1 MRGLASRLKGG
12 ARSPFFRAVA
22 MLSGGQTVAI
32 MVPIFTAPILGRL
45 YGPVDYGPLTQY
57 MAFAAVLSVLA
68 CFQFQHAII
77 TEASERNAGAVAWL
91 CMLSALLVGGLVAIA
106 CALLWQPLLKESAAA
121 RWFLLLPLTVLGAG
135 IVAAGSFLSNRHSRY
150 RWIAAV
156 QVGQVVATVTLSITL
171 GIFSWGADGL
181 LAAYFLGQFLQVVAY
196 ALQLWRFRDSLRVP
210 SLARLRFIV
219 RRQWKFAVFTTPSEF
234 AGQVNMQAPVF
245 ALSAL
250 REEAALGAFARAQQL
265 VSLPITLLA
274 GSVSQVFRRDAARL
288 YSETGSCRGLVIR
301 TSGALL
307 AVGII
312 PCGVSI
318 AIAPWLFA
326 TYLGPSWREAG
337 EIAQFLAPMLLLKL
351 VVSPVTTVFYIAG
364 RQHEDFALTLGSS
377 ILMLAMVYAANATY
391 GNATSTIIAYTIS
404 FSIIYIIYFIRT
416 LVLSERR
423 DK

>member
-12 ARSPFFRAVA
+12 TRSPFFRAVA
-22 MLSGGQTVAI
+22 MLSGGQTIAI

-57 MAFAAVLSVLA
+57 MAVAAVLSVLA

-77 TEASERNAGAVAWL
+77 TEASERNAGVVAWL

-106 CALLWQPLLKESAAA
+106 CALLWQPLLKESAAG

-150 RWIAAV
+150 RWIAAI

-181 LAAYFLGQFLQVVAY
+181 LAAYFLGQLLQVSAY
-196 ALQLWRFRDSLRVP
+196 SLQLWRLRDSLRFP
-210 SLARLRFIV
+210 SLARLRFLV
-219 RRQWKFAVFTTPSEF
+219 RRHWKFAVFTTPSEF
-234 AGQVNMQAPVF
+234 AGQVNMQAPIF

-265 VSLPITLLA
+265 VSLPITILA
-274 GSVSQVFRRDAARL
+274 SAVTQVFQRDAARL
-288 YSETGSCRGLVIR
+288 YNETGSCRALVLRTAVGLF
-301 TSGALL
+301 

-312 PCGVSI
+312 PCATAMV
-318 AIAPWLFA
+318 IAPWLFE
-326 TYLGPSWREAG
+326 TYLGPNWREAG
-337 EIAQFLAPMLLLKL
+337 EIARYLAPMLLLRL
-351 VVSPVTTVFYIAG
+351 VVFPVSTVFYIAG
-364 RQHEDFALTLGSS
+364 RQREDFGLTIGSS
-377 ILMLAMVYAANATY
+377 FLMLATLYVAHLLYRDAR
-391 GNATSTIIAYTIS
+391 STIVAYAVT
-404 FSIIYIIYFIRT
+404 FSIKFIVYFIRT
-416 LVLSERR
+416 LAISE
-423 DK
+423 KKS